1 MTELLDRITIDPHVC
16 HGTPCVRGL
25 RYPVATLLQLLSADM
40 SIEEILID
48 YPDLVRADILAAL
61 AFAARLCRSQQI
73 ELTEPSN
80 S

>member
-1 MTELLDRITIDPHVC
+1 
-16 HGTPCVRGL
+16 
-25 RYPVATLLQLLSADM
+25 M